1 MSTDKDEVQALYAM
15 YRAIEEKKVVFSG
28 HGEFT
33 SLVGTSEG
41 VEGFWI
47 VGFRD
52 QDAFFVPKVVV
63 ETLAPLVFHSFTP
76 VASEVVAPP
85 NKTLPPMLGWDAPEI
100 EKRLVAIAMAAQDED
115 TRYIRVIVKNK
126 TGKQQTLARI
136 AQGTSAERVSEII
149 RHVRKQAKEGTVM
162 AEVLR
167 HSGSS
172 TLTRSF
178 PLECA

>member
-28 HGEFT
+28 HGSFT

-63 ETLAPLVFHSFTP
+63 ETLAPLGSVTP
-76 VASEVVAPP
+76 VAAEVVAPP
-85 NKTLPPMLGWDAPEI
+85 KTKALPPLLGWDAPEI
-100 EKRLVAIAMAAQDED
+100 EKRLVAIAAAAQDKD

-126 TGKQQTLARI
+126 TGQQQTLARI
-136 AQGTSAERVSEII
+136 AQGTSAENVSAII
-149 RHVRKQAKEGTVM
+149 RHVRRQAKEGTVM